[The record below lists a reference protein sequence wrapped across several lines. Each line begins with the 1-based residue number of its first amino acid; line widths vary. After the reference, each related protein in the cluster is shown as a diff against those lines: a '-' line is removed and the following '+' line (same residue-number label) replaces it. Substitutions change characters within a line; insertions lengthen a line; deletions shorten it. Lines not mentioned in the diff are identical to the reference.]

1 LPPLEAW
8 EKVFFDNEAYF
19 EDTHASISCITCH
32 GGTDGVDD
40 MEAAH
45 EGMVRDPD
53 AAETCGTCH
62 AETVESFNES
72 LHWDLQGYMTAL
84 QARSDEEHMPQLMEA
99 YDNHCTDCHSS
110 CGQCHVS
117 RPTSGGGGFLDG
129 HVFKKTPP
137 PYTTCTG
144 CHGSRVENE
153 YKGKNEDAEE
163 NRIPADVHY
172 NPGGMHCNDCHSGDE
187 MHGTMGDFD
196 HRYDGAALP
205 SCTDAGC
212 HDDLEVGG
220 AIPQHSEGHL
230 AQVSCQVC
238 HTAPYKSCYNCHVQQ
253 SDEGVPY
260 YKIDEAQ
267 MGFQIG
273 INPIRSGDR
282 PWKYV
287 PVRHVPIARDSF
299 SFYGDDLLPNFDSL
313 PTWKYATP
321 HTIQRVTPQNQGCTC
336 HEDLT
341 LFLTADDVDPDE
353 LEANQAVIVAEIPA
367 MEISDEPPTPEPTPE
382 QTEEPAAEP
391 TAEPTAE
398 PAEEPAEPPPV
409 EPPASPDA
417 YSGPEMCGACH
428 ADRHE
433 LWAVG
438 PHAHSL
444 DDPVFQ
450 EEWAAAGNAPYCLS
464 CHTTGYDPNTGEYAL
479 EGVTCEACH
488 GPYDEGHPPN
498 IVEVDRS
505 GENCR
510 QCHPQAYDEWRSS
523 PHGLAGTRCI
533 SCHQI
538 CSLGTMKAPDG
549 HAVCENCHGS
559 DADKFHQGTHNA
571 EGLDCIDCHMQP
583 GPGEIG
589 HGGKQHIAH
598 IFCGNAGSCLDCHGD
613 TIHIANKI
621 IDTESEVVAL
631 RETNI
636 DDLQQQVA
644 ELETEKDDLQANTA
658 SRLYAGLVAGA
669 IVALVVGFGAGQFW
683 KRWQH
688 GEPV

>member
-1 LPPLEAW
+1 MPPLEAW

-19 EDTHASISCITCH
+19 EDTHANLGCITCH

-53 AAETCGTCH
+53 AAETCSMCH
-62 AETVESFNES
+62 AETVETFDES
-72 LHWDLQGYMTAL
+72 LHWDLQGYMTVL
-84 QARSDEEHMPQLMEA
+84 QERSDEEHWPQVMEA
-99 YDNHCTDCHSS
+99 YDNHCASCHAS

-117 RPTSGGGGFLDG
+117 RPTANGGGLLDG

-153 YKGKNEDAEE
+153 YKGKNKDEEE

-260 YKIDEAQ
+260 YKIDESQ

-273 INPIRSGDR
+273 LNPIRSGDR

-321 HTIQRVTPQNQGCTC
+321 HAIQRVTPQNQGCTC

-367 MEISDEPPTPEPTPE
+367 MALSDEPPTPEPTV
-382 QTEEPAAEP
+382 EP
-391 TAEPTAE
+391 TPEPTPE
-398 PAEEPAEPPPV
+398 PITV
-409 EPPASPDA
+409 
-417 YSGPEMCGACH
+417 YTGPEMCSTCH
-428 ADRHE
+428 ADQYA
-433 LWAVG
+433 LWSDG
-438 PHAHSL
+438 PHAYESVTCIACHNAL
-444 DDPVFQ
+444 LEQGHPTTVV
-450 EEWAAAGNAPYCLS
+450 AGTAPDAQVCAN
-464 CHTTGYDPNTGEYAL
+464 CHTTTASEWDSSKHAQEDVQCQVCHAPHTRNLTAQSATELCAGCHVEYL
-479 EGVTCEACH
+479 KDEAH
-488 GPYDEGHPPN
+488 L
-498 IVEVDRS
+498 S
-505 GENCR
+505 
-510 QCHPQAYDEWRSS
+510 
-523 PHGLAGTRCI
+523 
-533 SCHQI
+533 
-538 CSLGTMKAPDG
+538 
-549 HAVCENCHGS
+549 HGS
-559 DADKFHQGTHNA
+559 QQ
-571 EGLDCIDCHMQP
+571 LD
-583 GPGEIG
+583 
-589 HGGKQHIAH
+589 
-598 IFCGNAGSCLDCHGD
+598 CLDCHMYIDPNQETTAHSFVADVCDCTHCHTDSPHTGD
-613 TIHIANKI
+613 AAELLNTHTLKLGCAVCH
-621 IDTESEVVAL
+621 TL
-631 RETNI
+631 PG
-636 DDLQQQVA
+636 VA
-644 ELETEKDDLQANTA
+644 EADLTMHDIVEASESFACTDCHAAEGNFDWTAAGYSADDAAEFTWSEYPPIEAIPSPSSEPSWFGL
-658 SRLYAGLVAGA
+658 LGIGLVIAG
-669 IVALVVGFGAGQFW
+669 IVAVPLVLG
-683 KRWQH
+683 RNNRYH
-688 GEPV
+688 